1 MKETNGFWRKA
12 GVITTIAVIVVTV
25 LSGYVLTCGQVR
37 TNKSA
42 IAELKKTDIA
52 ELKEI
57 DKMSERE
64 RRMTDQAVI
73 RLQADVDY
81 IKQGIDDI
89 KEDLRER

>member
-1 MKETNGFWRKA
+1 MKENNGFWRKA
-12 GVITTIAVIVVTV
+12 GVITTIVVIAVTV
-25 LSGYVLTCGQVR
+25 LSGYILVCGQVR
-37 TNKSA
+37 TNQSA
-42 IAELKKTDIA
+42 ITELKKIDIA
-52 ELKEI
+52 ELKEV
-57 DKMSERE
+57 DKMSEKE

>member
-12 GVITTIAVIVVTV
+12 SVITTIVVIAVTV
-25 LSGYVLTCGQVR
+25 LSGYVLVCGQVR
-37 TNKSA
+37 TNQSV
-42 IAELKKTDIA
+42 ITELKKIDIA
-52 ELKEI
+52 ELKEV
-57 DKMSERE
+57 DKMSEKE